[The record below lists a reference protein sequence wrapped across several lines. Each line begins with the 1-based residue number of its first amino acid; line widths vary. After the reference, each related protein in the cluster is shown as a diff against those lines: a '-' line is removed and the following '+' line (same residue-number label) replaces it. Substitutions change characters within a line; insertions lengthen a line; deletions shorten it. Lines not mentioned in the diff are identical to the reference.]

1 MKVLKFGGTSVGTP
15 ESLMSVKNIALSQ
28 SEDCIIVVSALGGLT
43 DCLISTAEMASAGN
57 GAYLDSHAAIC
68 RRHHDVCEAVLD
80 AGQSGST
87 LKEVDALLDEL
98 QTIFRAI
105 FLLGELTERSRD
117 LVVSYG
123 ERMSSRIVTAMI
135 PGAVLA
141 DSLDF
146 IRTRRNYGKSV
157 LDQGAT
163 SGLIAGKFGALK
175 GNRIVIVP
183 GFIARDDNNRIS
195 NLGRGGSDYTA
206 AIIAAEL
213 GARVLEIWTDVDGF
227 MSADPRVVKDARIID
242 RLSFVEA
249 MELCNFGAKVVYP
262 PTIYPVFHR
271 NIPILIKNTFNP
283 SADGTL
289 ITDEHAKDLSPQTLG
304 VSAIADTRLITLEGG
319 ASTEAFERMVN
330 ALARI
335 GVETFLP
342 DGNNCCAM
350 RAGDAP
356 RAEKALREEFAHEL
370 VSGEVRGV
378 CVSDRLATLAV
389 VGRGGIS
396 GHDDAPGRL
405 AAALN
410 CHGIPVAHGPQQASP
425 DTVACMVGGENL
437 AEALKIIH
445 SIFINNEQQ

>member
-15 ESLMSVKNIALSQ
+15 GSLMSVKEIALSQ
-28 SEDCIIVVSALGGLT
+28 SEDCVIVVSALGGLT

-57 GAYLDSHAAIC
+57 AAYLDSHAAIC
-68 RRHHDVCEAVLD
+68 RRHHDVCAAVLD
-80 AGQSGST
+80 AGQAGPT

-105 FLLGELTERSRD
+105 FLLGELTERSKD

-123 ERMSSRIVTAMI
+123 ERMSSRIVAAMI
-135 PGAVLA
+135 QGAVLA

-163 SGLIAGKFGALK
+163 SELIAAKFGALK
-175 GNRIVIVP
+175 GRRTVIVP
-183 GFIARDDNNRIS
+183 GFIARDEANRIS

-213 GARVLEIWTDVDGF
+213 GAGVLEIWTDVDGF

-283 SADGTL
+283 SAAGTL
-289 ITDEHAKDLSPQTLG
+289 ITEEHAGGDCRQTLG
-304 VSAIADTRLITLEGG
+304 VSAIADTRLISLEGG
-319 ASTEAFERMVN
+319 SPAIYERMIN
-330 ALARI
+330 ALTRI

-342 DGNNCCAM
+342 DGKNCCAM
-350 RAGDAP
+350 RAADAP
-356 RAEKALREEFAHEL
+356 RAEKALREEFAQEL
-370 VSGEVRGV
+370 VNGEVSGV
-378 CVSDRLATLAV
+378 AVSDRLATLAV
-389 VGRGGIS
+389 VGRGGI
-396 GHDDAPGRL
+396 DDAPGRL

-410 CHGIPVAHGPQQASP
+410 CRGIPVAHGPQQASP
-425 DTVACMVGGENL
+425 DTVACMVDGDNL

-445 SIFINNEQQ
+445 SVFINNEQ